1 MEGTVFHTPNGM
13 SLRPLGPN
21 MIDILNRFR
30 GEAMIYRL
38 QEATALPEGTV
49 LFHEPSDHYSLNV
62 EKPMSLEDFNDKL
75 TEYLKTLPAVTKQ
88 DFLEAYDD
96 LDDQD
101 N

>member
-1 MEGTVFHTPNGM
+1 MEGTTFHTPNGM

-38 QEATALPEGTV
+38 QEATPLPEGTV
-49 LFHEPSDHYSLNV
+49 LFHEHSDHYSLQV
-62 EKPMSLEDFNDKL
+62 EKPMMLEDFNEKL
-75 TEYLKTLPAVTKQ
+75 TAYLKTLPAVTKQ